1 MYVGLDLEL
10 FDRKIGIPARKQTT
24 SMNGGGL
31 LASSCAF
38 SAFSILPQSSTP
50 GRVRLYLGRQGLT
63 SNTQT
68 LLGARAFREEAMLD
82 PGAAG
87 HRQTQML
94 HHYAGGRISSSASC
108 AHTELELATSKQ
120 TLQT

>member
-1 MYVGLDLEL
+1 
-10 FDRKIGIPARKQTT
+10 
-24 SMNGGGL
+24 MNGSGL

-38 SAFSILPQSSTP
+38 AFSILPQSSTP

-82 PGAAG
+82 PGGAG
-87 HRQTQML
+87 H
-94 HHYAGGRISSSASC
+94 
-108 AHTELELATSKQ
+108 
-120 TLQT
+120 